1 MLAAM
6 ESRVFRWSCFGLA
19 ALAAAALLWMLDD
32 LRREVKRT
40 NAIVD
45 EHLPAV
51 LANVKQGTE
60 TLAHLSKDIE
70 GLRDLAGIASGPR
83 DRSLV
88 VYADSILDFLDQQ
101 QGQIGLDKLMSKGMK
116 DTVPVKDWVTGAR
129 KEALWLTFRANSKA
143 ELLDRL
149 GKNKFGS
156 AWYFAPTGGG
166 QPVPLI
172 DFIKQNH
179 PDSRTL

>member
-1 MLAAM
+1 M
-6 ESRVFRWSCFGLA
+6 FRWACF
-19 ALAAAALLWMLDD
+19 ALATIAVAALLWMLND
-32 LRREVKRT
+32 LRLEVKRT

-45 EHLPAV
+45 QHLPAV

-70 GLRDLAGIASGPR
+70 GLRDLAGVASGPR

-101 QGQIGLDKLMSKGMK
+101 KGQIGLSKLVGKGMK
-116 DTVPVKDWVTGAR
+116 DVVPVQDWVNGAR

-156 AWYFAPTGGG
+156 AWYFAPTGGEA
-166 QPVPLI
+166 VPLI
-172 DFIKQNH
+172 DFVKANH
-179 PDSRTL
+179 ADSKTL

>member
-1 MLAAM
+1 M
-6 ESRVFRWSCFGLA
+6 FRWACFGLA
-19 ALAAAALLWMLDD
+19 AIAVAALLWMLND
-32 LRREVKRT
+32 LRVEVKHT
-40 NAIVD
+40 NAIVA

-70 GLRDLAGIASGPR
+70 GMRDLAGIANGPR

-101 QGQIGLDKLMSKGMK
+101 KGQIGLEKLVGKGLK
-116 DTVPVKDWVTGAR
+116 DTVPVQDWVTGAR

-149 GKNKFGS
+149 GKNKFGA
-156 AWYFAPTGGG
+156 AWYFAPATGE
-166 QPVPLI
+166 PVQLI
-172 DFIKQNH
+172 EFLKQNH
-179 PDSRTL
+179 ADSKAL